1 MNMVAQLS
9 RAWAV
14 CKKDI
19 QVYYFKGPVI
29 VYGPVLPGFLFLAFY
44 VGRHLTVGFLIP
56 GLIAMTLFFTATS
69 VGPLI
74 APWETRMR
82 VLERLVA
89 APISLFTI
97 LLGDAI
103 ASLIFGLIVTLVPLF
118 IGIGLGVP
126 IYHAFILT
134 LGLIIAGVCFSYIGL
149 LFSAPPADIPGN
161 VMMLSALVKFPLIF
175 ISGIFIPLAELPQ
188 WGRALSFASPLTYLT
203 DLLRYCTGGG
213 HYLPITIDLLALI
226 GFAGAIATGAILYHQ
241 RSLPRRFS

>member
-1 MNMVAQLS
+1 MQLP
-9 RAWAV
+9 RAWAM

-19 QVYYFKGPVI
+19 RVYYFKGPVL

-44 VGRHLTVGFLIP
+44 VGRNLSVGFLIP

-82 VLERLVA
+82 VLERLIG
-89 APISLFTI
+89 APISLFTS
-97 LLGDAI
+97 LLGDAV
-103 ASLIFGLIVTLVPLF
+103 ASLIFGLAITLVPLF
-118 IGIGLGVP
+118 IGVGLALP
-126 IYHAFILT
+126 IQHAFILT

-175 ISGIFIPLAELPQ
+175 ISGIFMPLQALPH
-188 WGRALSFASPLTYLT
+188 WGRVLSFISPLTYFT
-203 DLLRYCTGGG
+203 DLVRYSMGGG
-213 HYLPITIDLLALI
+213 HYLSVAVDLLALV
-226 GFAGAIATGAILYHQ
+226 GFTVLIAMSAVIYH
-241 RSLPRRFS
+241 RHSLPRRFT

>member
-1 MNMVAQLS
+1 MNMAAQLS

-56 GLIAMTLFFTATS
+56 GLIAMTTFFTATS

-74 APWETRMR
+74 TPWETRMK

-89 APISLFTI
+89 APISMFAI
-97 LLGDAI
+97 LLGDAT
-103 ASLIFGLIVTLVPLF
+103 ASLIFGLVITLVPLF

-126 IYHAFILT
+126 VQHAFILA
-134 LGLIIAGVCFSYIGL
+134 LGIIIAGVCFAYIGL

-175 ISGIFIPLAELPQ
+175 ISGIFIPLQTLPH
-188 WGRALSFASPLTYLT
+188 WGQVLALVSPLTYFT
-203 DLLRYCTGGG
+203 DLLRYCMGSG
-213 HYLPITIDLLALI
+213 HYLLVTVDLLALV
-226 GFAGAIATGAILYHQ
+226 GFATVTALAAVAYHSH
-241 RSLPRRFS
+241 SLPRRFM